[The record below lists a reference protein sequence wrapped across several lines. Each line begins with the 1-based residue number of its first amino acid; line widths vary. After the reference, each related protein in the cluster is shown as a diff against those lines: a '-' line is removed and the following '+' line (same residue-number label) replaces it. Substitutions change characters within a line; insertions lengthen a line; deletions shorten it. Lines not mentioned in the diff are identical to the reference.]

1 MCNQSDTV
9 IALAMGVQIL
19 SRGPHA
25 LQFGLD
31 ATRSGI
37 IEVGDA
43 RAVAAVLDSLS
54 TPRPLPE
61 VVRRLAVSMDADA
74 ARSLIQDLIAYRVL
88 VEVSRPEVL
97 LIGTS
102 TLANTLVETLRASG
116 IHVRSPEPT
125 QPLSRFLFDAPSP
138 LPLIIVDQA
147 HRTRALAAYTRHRT
161 GPVLPVLQI
170 DTRVLIGP
178 YAVGV
183 EGPCLIC
190 REHYLLERDPQW
202 AAIAAA
208 APAGV
213 RNPDPVVIQAGVAA
227 AATMTRRICQLPDPP
242 GVAAPDPRTG
252 DTLLVDPFNRT
263 PLKTLRLQPHPDCP
277 LCF

>member
-138 LPLIIVDQA
+138 LSLIHI
-147 HRTRALAAYTRHRT
+147 
-161 GPVLPVLQI
+161 
-170 DTRVLIGP
+170 
-178 YAVGV
+178 
-183 EGPCLIC
+183 
-190 REHYLLERDPQW
+190 
-202 AAIAAA
+202 
-208 APAGV
+208 
-213 RNPDPVVIQAGVAA
+213 
-227 AATMTRRICQLPDPP
+227 
-242 GVAAPDPRTG
+242 
-252 DTLLVDPFNRT
+252 
-263 PLKTLRLQPHPDCP
+263 
-277 LCF
+277 

>member
-1 MCNQSDTV
+1 MCNQSESV
-9 IALAMGVQIL
+9 IQLAMGVQVL

-37 IEVGDA
+37 IEVGNS
-43 RAVAAVLDSLS
+43 RAVAAALDSLA
-54 TPRPLPE
+54 TPQPLTKI
-61 VVRRLAVSMDADA
+61 VRRLGASMGTDA
-74 ARSLIQDLIAYRVL
+74 AHSLIQDLIAYRVL

-97 LIGTS
+97 LLGTSALAS
-102 TLANTLVETLRASG
+102 TLAETLRASG
-116 IHVRSPEPT
+116 IHVCSPEPT

-147 HRTRALAAYTRHRT
+147 HRARELAAYNRHRT
-161 GPVLPVLQI
+161 GPVIPVLQI
-170 DTRVLIGP
+170 DARVLVGP
-178 YAVGV
+178 YAAGV

-202 AAIAAA
+202 TAIAAA

-213 RNPDPVVIQAGVAA
+213 RNPDPVVIQAGAVA
-227 AATMTRRICQLPDPP
+227 AATMARRICQLPDPP
-242 GVAAPDPRTG
+242 GVSAPEPRTG